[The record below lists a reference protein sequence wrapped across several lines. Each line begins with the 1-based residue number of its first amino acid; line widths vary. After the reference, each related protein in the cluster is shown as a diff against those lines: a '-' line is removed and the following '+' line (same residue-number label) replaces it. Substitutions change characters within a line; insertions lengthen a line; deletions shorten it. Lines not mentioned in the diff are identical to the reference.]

1 MEFLLLI
8 TNILLVLILCTLI
21 PIYMSVDKIRQNQFD
36 ALNKDK

>member
-8 TNILLVLILCTLI
+8 TNILLVLILITLI
-21 PIYMSVDKIRQNQFD
+21 SIYISVDKIRQNQFE